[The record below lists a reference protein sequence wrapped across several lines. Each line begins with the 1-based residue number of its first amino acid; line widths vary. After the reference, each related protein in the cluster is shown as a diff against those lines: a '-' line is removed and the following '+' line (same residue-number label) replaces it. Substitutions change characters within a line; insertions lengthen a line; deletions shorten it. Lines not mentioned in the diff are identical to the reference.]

1 MLEPVVAYFDSI
13 VVTRLE
19 NEPEA
24 ELYDWLTTANEAEAV
39 VRTDDVLSLLVTR
52 PEKELEST
60 LYEEVKT
67 KLVESRLSNLSL
79 FWL

>member
-24 ELYDWLTTANEAEAV
+24 ELYDWLTTANEAEACSSV
-39 VRTDDVLSLLVTR
+39 VVLV
-52 PEKELEST
+52 EKEAEVG

-67 KLVESRLSNLSL
+67 KLVESRLSNKSL